1 LFDVTGNP
9 ARADDTI
16 QEQVRAAVGAI
27 DGALRG
33 IVSFLTPL
41 KPTLRNELIQLLGE
55 HVERARMAK
64 ESLERLLADL
74 ERQNE
79 K

>member
-1 LFDVTGNP
+1 
-9 ARADDTI
+9 
-16 QEQVRAAVGAI
+16 VGAI

-55 HVERARMAK
+55 HVERARKAK

-79 K
+79 E

>member
-1 LFDVTGNP
+1 MTEERTGTDQ
-9 ARADDTI
+9 AVR
-16 QEQVRAAVGAI
+16 EQIRAAVEAI

-41 KPTLRNELIQLLGE
+41 KPTLRNELIQLLGN
-55 HVERARMAK
+55 HVERARTAK
-64 ESLERLLADL
+64 ASLEKLLADL
-74 ERQNE
+74 ERQEE